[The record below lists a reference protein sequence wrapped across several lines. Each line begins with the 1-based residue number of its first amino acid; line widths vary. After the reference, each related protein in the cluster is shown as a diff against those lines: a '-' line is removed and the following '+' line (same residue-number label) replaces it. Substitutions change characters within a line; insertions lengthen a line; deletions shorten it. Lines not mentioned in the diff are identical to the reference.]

1 MLKNFGHFERVHLIF
16 DKILSSRWQIL
27 CTFGQIF
34 KTANDQ
40 TLNIQSTN
48 LVTLPTSSSIESLS
62 LENTCPSGCWLLN
75 LSFFVIHLFCIFD
88 AFCIIRFREMKYGWD
103 TNPRYLVSTSIC
115 PTNCATTIVLRFTLN
130 NLRHKLSPTKHWPR
144 ALCSIHSLS
153 GQILSLLF
161 LLSWLSL
168 VRQSMFIQ
176 NDFVECFKQA
186 KVISIKIIMPLRTP
200 FDDKELDNGSPLVE
214 QKHCY
219 C

>member
-1 MLKNFGHFERVHLIF
+1 MHFWANFQNCKWPNIKHAIHKSGHTAYFIF
-16 DKILSSRWQIL
+16 DWKSQ
-27 CTFGQIF
+27 FG
-34 KTANDQ
+34 KY
-40 TLNIQSTN
+40 
-48 LVTLPTSSSIESLS
+48 LPFRVLASE
-62 LENTCPSGCWLLN
+62 
-75 LSFFVIHLFCIFD
+75 SFFLCNSSFCIFD